1 MGKKKT
7 RSTYTSSGSG
17 PTVSRTVIN
26 SVKNDRPSSFRLLNQ
41 LRAWEKGKKTMVT
54 IENPDKSQTNKKFIR
69 VEGNHASAFGSWK
82 RSEGNSK

>member
-17 PTVSRTVIN
+17 PTVSRTVSN
-26 SVKNDRPSSFRLLNQ
+26 SVRNDRPSSFRLLNQ

>member
-1 MGKKKT
+1 MGKKKI

-17 PTVSRTVIN
+17 PTVSSTVSN
-26 SVKNDRPSSFRLLNQ
+26 SVRKDRPASFRLINQ

-54 IENPDKSQTNKKFIR
+54 IENPDKTQTNKKFIR

-82 RSEGNSK
+82 RTEGNSK

>member
-1 MGKKKT
+1 MGKKKI
-7 RSTYTSSGSG
+7 RSAYTSSGSG

>member
-1 MGKKKT
+1 MGKKKI
-7 RSTYTSSGSG
+7 RSAYTSSGSG
-17 PTVSRTVIN
+17 PTVSRAVIN